1 MATQKVNNI
10 LTNKKIETMKNTL
23 KLVVVGLI
31 VTIGSFTASAQKIAH
46 ISLDSLI
53 SLMPESKT
61 AQQAVQ
67 EYSKQLEQQVTAM
80 QTELQSKYETYQKES
95 ANMAP
100 IVKDTKE
107 KELNDLNQRITDF
120 QQQAQ
125 QDYQRKSAELSK
137 PVYEKAKKAID
148 QVAKENSYKYV
159 LDTSTG
165 IVIYNEPADDII
177 ALVIKKL
184 GIVVPAKTAI
194 PASIPTPKK

>member
-1 MATQKVNNI
+1 
-10 LTNKKIETMKNTL
+10 MKNTL
-23 KLVVVGLI
+23 KLVVVGF
-31 VTIGSFTASAQKIAH
+31 VTIISSFNANAQKIAH

-67 EYSKQLEQQVTAM
+67 EYSKQLEQQVVAM
-80 QTELQSKYETYQKES
+80 QSELQSKYETYQKES
-95 ANMAP
+95 ANLAP
-100 IVKDTKE
+100 IVKESKE

-125 QDYQRKSAELSK
+125 QDYQKKSAELSK
-137 PVYEKAKKAID
+137 PVYDKAKKAID

-165 IVIYNEPADDII
+165 MVLYNEAADDII
-177 ALVIKKL
+177 GLVIKKL
-184 GIVVPAKTAI
+184 GITPGATPKVPATPAPTAT
-194 PASIPTPKK
+194 TPKK

>member
-1 MATQKVNNI
+1 
-10 LTNKKIETMKNTL
+10 MKNTI
-23 KLVVVGLI
+23 KLLVAGI
-31 VTIGSFTASAQKIAH
+31 VMIMSSFTANAQKIAH

-53 SLMPESKT
+53 SVMPESKT

-67 EYSKQLEQQVTAM
+67 DYAKQLEQQVTAM
-80 QTELQSKYETYQKES
+80 QMELQTKYEAYQKDM

-100 IVKDTKE
+100 IVKDSKE

-125 QDYQRKSAELSK
+125 ADYQKKSAELSK

-148 QVAKENSYKYV
+148 QVAKENGYKYV

-165 IVIYNEPADDII
+165 LVIYNEPADDII
-177 ALVIKKL
+177 GLVIKKL
-184 GIVVPAKTAI
+184 GITVA
-194 PASIPTPKK
+194 PTTPMTPPKK

>member
-1 MATQKVNNI
+1 
-10 LTNKKIETMKNTL
+10 MKNIVKVL
-23 KLVVVGLI
+23 AVGCVMLL
-31 VTIGSFTASAQKIAH
+31 SSLSADAQKIAH

-53 SLMPESKT
+53 GIMPESKT

-67 EYSKQLEQQVTAM
+67 DYAKQLEQQVTAM
-80 QTELQSKYETYQKES
+80 QTELQTKYETYQATSKD
-95 ANMAP
+95 MAE
-100 IVKDTKE
+100 VVRASKE

-148 QVAKENSYKYV
+148 QVAKENGYKYV

-165 IVIYNEPADDII
+165 LVIYNEPADDII
-177 ALVIKKL
+177 GLVIKKM
-184 GIVVPAKTAI
+184 GITVPSTTA
-194 PASIPTPKK
+194 PKK